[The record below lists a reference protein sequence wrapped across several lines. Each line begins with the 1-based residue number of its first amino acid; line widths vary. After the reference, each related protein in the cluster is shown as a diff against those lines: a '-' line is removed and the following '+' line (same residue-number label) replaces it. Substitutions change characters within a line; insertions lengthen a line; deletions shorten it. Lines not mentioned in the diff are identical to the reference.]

1 MSLRFV
7 RLIGA
12 ACLALA
18 AACEG
23 GPAGPQELSQDLEA
37 TLEVMAADANR
48 DGDPDA
54 AAAFSGGALA
64 LRLGVRPSDIV
75 VQVGG
80 ESVRYQA
87 LVYGVVRTLRSGDL
101 VLHRNLI
108 AWTGERRPVALLQ
121 VSQLTDQAAFGFPA
135 DLSTAADPRGRARG
149 TWADLLKGQRWVATA
164 GTSAIVLASTGGPC
178 IRQLSSN
185 PELRCMTAEFDIRV
199 DGDFYRLLRP
209 DAHDVDRSR
218 ALEISTAATGVHG
231 VVISPVTP

>member
-1 MSLRFV
+1 MSLRCV
-7 RLIGA
+7 RRAGIAG
-12 ACLALA
+12 LALA

-23 GPAGPQELSQDLEA
+23 GPADPEDPSQDLEA

-48 DGDPDA
+48 DGDADA

-64 LRLGVRPSDIV
+64 LRLGVRPSEIL
-75 VQVGG
+75 VQVGD

-87 LVYGVVRTLRSGDL
+87 LVYAVVRTLRNGDP
-101 VLHRNLI
+101 VLHQNLI

-121 VSQLTDQAAFGFPA
+121 VSQLTEEAAFGFPA

-149 TWADLLKGQRWVATA
+149 TWADLVKGQRWVATA
-164 GTSAIVLASTGGPC
+164 GTSVIALASTGGPC

-185 PELRCMTAEFDIRV
+185 PELRCATAEFDIRV
-199 DGDFYRLLRP
+199 DGDFHRLLRR

-218 ALEISTAATGVHG
+218 ALEISTSATGVNG